1 MRLPLPRQ
9 PCYRG
14 HYRWLGRIGTVGSPV
29 YGTTMHLLHKTLAW
43 LVRRFSGCR
52 GFAFLFGGRLPPYCS
67 GGWPGPIQF
76 WRGRLLPLRRG
87 AGKSRPPANQGGE
100 AVHLPDNLV
109 RPLPADPVQISYLL
123 KGPATLPQFT
133 HGCLPL

>member
-1 MRLPLPRQ
+1 MFASCLWMRLPLPRQ

-67 GGWPGPIQF
+67 GHGPGLFSFGGAGYYPF
-76 WRGRLLPLRRG
+76 AGGRGRAAPRLTKEEKRYTFPTIWCARCRLTPY
-87 AGKSRPPANQGGE
+87 KS
-100 AVHLPDNLV
+100 
-109 RPLPADPVQISYLL
+109 
-123 KGPATLPQFT
+123 AT
-133 HGCLPL
+133 C